1 MRIKKKNW
9 EWIKIS
15 EIASD
20 QFKEKTLEYLKN
32 ISISS
37 TIIDEMASLMKDA
50 KLTKE
55 QVQYFADQVYLSYQ
69 KAMIVPMEPIGTV
82 AAQSIGEPGTQMT
95 LRTFHFAGVSEFS
108 VTQGLPRLIEIVDAR
123 RNPSTPIMYV
133 FLTEEFSKNRKKA
146 REIHQKIEQIRVDS
160 IAYDVEIDL
169 ADYSIVV
176 YLDGELLEDKGLDI
190 EDITKKLKK
199 YGKKGSI
206 DVRDENNCIIINPDL
221 EDIQKLQKK
230 REKILKTL
238 ISGIKGVKRG
248 IIYKDND
255 TNEWMIQTEG
265 TNLTEVLK
273 IKGVDNMRTISNHI
287 HEIEKIF
294 GIEAAREIIIRES
307 RQVLRDQ
314 GLDVDQRHLLA
325 MADLMCYTGRILQI
339 GRHGISGV
347 KESILAR
354 AAFEV
359 TIKQLI
365 NASVSGEEEKLKGI
379 PENVIIGQLV
389 PTIGTGAIK
398 IQADLEKYRE
408 ILQDM
413 SKNA

>member
-1 MRIKKKNW
+1 M
-9 EWIKIS
+9 S
-15 EIASD
+15 EVASKE
-20 QFKEKTLEYLKN
+20 FKTKTLDYLE
-32 ISISS
+32 SLGISS
-37 TIIDEMASLMKDA
+37 SIIDEMNEQMKDE

-69 KAMIVPMEPIGTV
+69 RSLISPMEPIGTV

-133 FLTEEFSKNRKKA
+133 YLTEEYSKNRKKA
-146 REIHQKIEQIRVDS
+146 REIHQKIEQIRIDS

-176 YLDGELLEDKGLDI
+176 YLDEELLEDKGLDI
-190 EDITKKLKK
+190 DEITKKLKK
-199 YGKKGSI
+199 YGKKGTI
-206 DVRDENNCIIINPDL
+206 DVDYENNCVIINPDL

-248 IIYKDND
+248 IIYKDSNSG
-255 TNEWMIQTEG
+255 NWMIQTEG
-265 TNLTEVLK
+265 TNLAEVLK
-273 IKGVDNMRTISNHI
+273 IKGVDAMLTISNHI

-294 GIEAAREIIIRES
+294 GIEAAREIIIREAKG
-307 RQVLRDQ
+307 VLRDQ

-325 MADLMCYTGRILQI
+325 MADLMCFTGRILQI

-413 SKNA
+413 AKKID

>member
-1 MRIKKKNW
+1 MSEVASK
-9 EWIKIS
+9 EFKI
-15 EIASD
+15 
-20 QFKEKTLEYLKN
+20 KTLDYLE
-32 ISISS
+32 SLGISS
-37 TIIDEMASLMKDA
+37 SIIDEMNEQMKDE

-69 KAMIVPMEPIGTV
+69 RSLISPMEPIGTV

-133 FLTEEFSKNRKKA
+133 YLTEEYSKNRDKA

-176 YLDGELLEDKGLDI
+176 YLDEELLEDKGLDI
-190 EDITKKLKK
+190 EEITKKLKK
-199 YGKKGSI
+199 YGKKGTI
-206 DVRDENNCIIINPDL
+206 DVDYEKNCIIINPDL

-248 IIYKDND
+248 IIYKDSNSG
-255 TNEWMIQTEG
+255 NWMIQTEG
-265 TNLTEVLK
+265 TNLAEVLK
-273 IKGVDNMRTISNHI
+273 IKGVDPMLTISNHI

-294 GIEAAREIIIRES
+294 GIEAAREIIIREAKG
-307 RQVLRDQ
+307 VLRDQ

-325 MADLMCYTGRILQI
+325 MADLMCFTGRILQI

-365 NASVSGEEEKLKGI
+365 NASVSGEEERLKGI

-413 SKNA
+413 AKKIN

>member
-1 MRIKKKNW
+1 MT
-9 EWIKIS
+9 EV
-15 EIASD
+15 ASKE
-20 QFKEKTLEYLKN
+20 FKTKTLEYLESRG
-32 ISISS
+32 IPHSI
-37 TIIDEMASLMKDA
+37 IGEMDSFMKDIEFS
-50 KLTKE
+50 KE
-55 QVQYFADQVYLSYQ
+55 QVQYFADQVYLSYL

-133 FLTEEFSKNRKKA
+133 FLTEEYSKNQKKA

-176 YLDGELLEDKGLDI
+176 YLDEELLEDKGLEI
-190 EDITKKLKK
+190 EDINKKLKK
-199 YGKKGSI
+199 YGKKGTI
-206 DVRDENNCIIINPDL
+206 ETDLENNCIIINPEL
-221 EDIQKLQKK
+221 EDIQKLQKR

-248 IIYKDND
+248 IIYKEDS
-255 TNEWMIQTEG
+255 NEWVIQTEG
-265 TNLTEVLK
+265 TNLAEVLK
-273 IKGVDNMRTISNHI
+273 IKGVDSTRTISNHI

-307 RQVLRDQ
+307 KQVLRDQ

-325 MADLMCYTGRILQI
+325 MADLMCFTGRILQI

-398 IQADLEKYRE
+398 LQADLQKYRE

-413 SKNA
+413 SED

>member
-1 MRIKKKNW
+1 MTGLATK
-9 EWIKIS
+9 E
-15 EIASD
+15 
-20 QFKEKTLEYLKN
+20 FKQKTLTYMEN
-32 ISISS
+32 IGIPLSILN
-37 TIIDEMASLMKDA
+37 EMDGFMTNV
-50 KLTKE
+50 KLTQE
-55 QVQYFADQVYLSYQ
+55 QVQYFADEVYLSYQ
-69 KAMIVPMEPIGTV
+69 KAMIVPMEPVGTV

-123 RNPSTPIMYV
+123 RNPSTPIMSVY
-133 FLTEEFSKNRKKA
+133 LEKEYREDRKKA
-146 REIHQKIEQIRVDS
+146 REIHQKIEQIRIDS

-176 YLDGELLEDKGLDI
+176 YLDEELLEDKGLDI
-190 EDITKKLKK
+190 EEITKKLKK

-206 DVRDENNCIIINPDL
+206 DVDDENNCIIINPDL
-221 EDIQKLQKK
+221 EDIQKLQKR

-248 IIYKDND
+248 IIYKED
-255 TNEWMIQTEG
+255 TNEWVIQTEG
-265 TNLTEVLK
+265 TNLAEVLK
-273 IKGVDNMRTISNHI
+273 IKGVDATRTISNHI
-287 HEIEKIF
+287 HEVEKIF
-294 GIEAAREIIIRES
+294 GIEAAREIIIREAK
-307 RQVLRDQ
+307 QVLRDQ

-325 MADLMCYTGRILQI
+325 MADLMCFTGRILQI

-365 NASVSGEEEKLKGI
+365 NASISGEEEKLKGI

-389 PTIGTGAIK
+389 PTIGTGAIRL
-398 IQADLEKYRE
+398 QADLEKYRE

-413 SKNA
+413 SK

>member
-1 MRIKKKNW
+1 M
-9 EWIKIS
+9 S
-15 EIASD
+15 EVASKE
-20 QFKEKTLEYLKN
+20 FKTKTLDYLE
-32 ISISS
+32 SLGISS
-37 TIIDEMASLMKDA
+37 SIIDEMNEYMKDE
-50 KLTKE
+50 KLTKD
-55 QVQYFADQVYLSYQ
+55 QVQYFSDQVYLSYQ
-69 KAMIVPMEPIGTV
+69 RSIISPMEPIGTV

-133 FLTEEFSKNRKKA
+133 YLNKEYSKNRDKA

-176 YLDGELLEDKGLDI
+176 YLDEELLEDKGLDI
-190 EDITKKLKK
+190 DEIMKKLKK

-206 DVRDENNCIIINPDL
+206 EVDYDNNCIIINPNL

-230 REKILKTL
+230 REKILKTIL
-238 ISGIKGVKRG
+238 SGLKGVKRG
-248 IIYKDND
+248 IIYKENASG
-255 TNEWMIQTEG
+255 EWMIQTEG
-265 TNLTEVLK
+265 TNLGEVLK
-273 IKGVDNMRTISNHI
+273 IKGVDAMRTLSNHL

-294 GIEAAREIIIRES
+294 GIEAAREIIIREAK
-307 RQVLRDQ
+307 QVLRDQ

-325 MADLMCYTGRILQI
+325 LADLMCFTGRILQI

-365 NASVSGEEEKLKGI
+365 NASISGEEEKLKGI

-389 PTIGTGAIK
+389 PTIGTGGIK

-413 SKNA
+413 SKEA